1 MPSGKKKKSSSKKN
15 NKKQKKPIPLEDV
28 LSQAESAMEMSDV
41 NTALQLFAYASG
53 ILRSQLQVVDDGA
66 PPLPSSNCMQ
76 QENNTSHHHQVQEVA
91 ETATIQSTLSTVLGK
106 MGELK
111 ASNGDVDGS
120 RSDFLEAI
128 ELLGPSTAL
137 TNDTK
142 MEAIEENDSNS
153 NNNNNSSNNTIQT
166 AQTHETRA
174 SLHLYLGQLS
184 LGNEALISLQCGVQE
199 LEYAVGTLQHLV
211 NDRSAKTTEEKDY
224 DVNME
229 GNEEDDEEMMGTA
242 VNLKQMLAET
252 R

>member
-1 MPSGKKKKSSSKKN
+1 MPGGKKKKSSSKKN

-76 QENNTSHHHQVQEVA
+76 QENNTSHHHQVQVA
-91 ETATIQSTLSTVLGK
+91 ETTTTQSTLSTVLGK

-111 ASNGDVDGS
+111 ASNGDVEGS

-137 TNDTK
+137 ANDTK
-142 MEAIEENDSNS
+142 MEAIEENDSTSNI
-153 NNNNNSSNNTIQT
+153 NNNNNNTIQT

-184 LGNEALISLQCGVQE
+184 LGNEALVSLRCGVQE
-199 LEYAVGTLQHLV
+199 LEYAVSTLQHLV

-229 GNEEDDEEMMGTA
+229 GNEKDDEEMMVGT

>member
-15 NKKQKKPIPLEDV
+15 NKKQEKPIPLEDV

-91 ETATIQSTLSTVLGK
+91 ETTTTQSTLSTVLGK

-137 TNDTK
+137 ANDTK

-153 NNNNNSSNNTIQT
+153 NNNNNNTIQT

-211 NDRSAKTTEEKDY
+211 NDSSAKTNEEKDY

-229 GNEEDDEEMMGTA
+229 GNEEDDEEMMVGT

>member
-1 MPSGKKKKSSSKKN
+1 MPSGKKKKSTSKKN

-66 PPLPSSNCMQ
+66 LPLPSSICMQ

-91 ETATIQSTLSTVLGK
+91 ETLTTQSTLSAVLGK

-137 TNDTK
+137 TNDNK

-153 NNNNNSSNNTIQT
+153 NNNNNNTIQT

-229 GNEEDDEEMMGTA
+229 GNEEIDEEMMGA

>member
-76 QENNTSHHHQVQEVA
+76 QENNTSHHHQVQ
-91 ETATIQSTLSTVLGK
+91 TTQSTLSTVLGK

-137 TNDTK
+137 ANDTK

-153 NNNNNSSNNTIQT
+153 NINNNNNNNTIQT

-184 LGNEALISLQCGVQE
+184 LGNEALVSLQCGVQE

-229 GNEEDDEEMMGTA
+229 GNEEDDEEMMVGT